1 MFKGVNIQP
10 YLQQLRSEDYSVR
23 GLAQILHT
31 SDFVGE
37 LQLDVGKHVGL
48 VVAGADNQPGLSI
61 ALLISPLNLPVTTW
75 MIHSVNSK

>member
-10 YLQQLRSEDYSVR
+10 YLQQLRSEDYGVR

-48 VVAGADNQPGLSI
+48 VVAGADNQPG
-61 ALLISPLNLPVTTW
+61 
-75 MIHSVNSK
+75 